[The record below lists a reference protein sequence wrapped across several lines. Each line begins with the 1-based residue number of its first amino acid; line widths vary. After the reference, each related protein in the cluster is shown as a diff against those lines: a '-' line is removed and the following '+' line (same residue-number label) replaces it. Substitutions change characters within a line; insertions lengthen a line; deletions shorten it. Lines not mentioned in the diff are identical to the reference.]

1 VKTIILL
8 EPYSRIIFL
17 DPSNRREDFLYWT
30 KLEYMSTLY
39 REKYMSHMSM
49 SQACLLNFLPV
60 KQCVKTLENLNVDV
74 GLCCFYLEL
83 ELELMLANT
92 LQMLLL

>member
-1 VKTIILL
+1 
-8 EPYSRIIFL
+8 
-17 DPSNRREDFLYWT
+17 
-30 KLEYMSTLY
+30 MSTLY

-60 KQCVKTLENLNVDV
+60 KQCVKTSENLNVDM